1 MALTKIDDRG
11 LTTPIDLLDNEKIRF
26 GTGND
31 LEIYHNGSDSYILN
45 STGRLLI
52 PGAEIDF
59 MSADQNEWMIKSF
72 QNGAVELYY
81 DNDKKAATL
90 SDGFAI
96 SGDSTLYIGAAGDLR
111 LSHDGSNSYIKDVG
125 PGDLRILSSELNIQN
140 AAGTETQAYFAENGA
155 VALYYDGNK
164 KFETTSTG
172 ATVTGDFVPEANATR
187 ALGSGSLR
195 WAGAHITALR
205 IYTDGQWYDNA
216 KATFGHGEDLQIYHN
231 GSHSYIEDTG
241 TGNLNIQGSN
251 IRINTLSP
259 TENMAIFYENG
270 AVELYYDNSKKLETH
285 TTGVVVHGNI
295 SPDNLYLGDNE
306 KAYFGDGSD
315 LQIYH
320 DGNKSWLKNSTGDLM
335 VNTGGTIYLANVA
348 NSENKAK
355 FIDNGAVELYYDSA
369 VKIGTTS
376 FGFYS
381 YGHIY
386 PATTQNK
393 DLGSSSYR
401 WDYIYADHALDTSD
415 RNLKNTIQATDLGLS
430 FVNKLN
436 PVSYKLN
443 GKDKTHYGLIAQ
455 EVEEVITEEGKTLDD
470 FGAIVHKE
478 EIYSLAYNEFIS
490 PLIKAVQELSAE
502 VEALKAK

>member
-270 AVELYYDNSKKLETH
+270 AVELYYD
-285 TTGVVVHGNI
+285 
-295 SPDNLYLGDNE
+295 
-306 KAYFGDGSD
+306 
-315 LQIYH
+315 
-320 DGNKSWLKNSTGDLM
+320 
-335 VNTGGTIYLANVA
+335 
-348 NSENKAK
+348 
-355 FIDNGAVELYYDSA
+355 SA